1 MARGSEGRAMR
12 RAFLILLILLTLL
25 IPGFFAIGQAVAMP
39 ASLEAITLEEAIKIA
54 LTEGQDALIAEQE
67 ALLVKA
73 AGRQKVSFA
82 GPQLE
87 VGASYMEMG
96 TNAEPNPFF
105 ETPEKDY
112 SYTAE
117 ASQLIWSGGR
127 LIRSFQ
133 LLRSTDRLAGLT
145 RFSGRRDVRR
155 SVAVAYHE
163 VLFRDAVLDLLRDR
177 VAQREQ
183 ELMDAEDLEIAGM
196 VTMLDVR
203 QARMHLNLAQEE
215 LLAARVERARSV
227 VDFNVLL
234 GQKVESL
241 MEDKKAPPSEEA
253 YLPKG
258 RLSRAKGMDETLD
271 ALSDGAAKGTLLD
284 LRLLRERLRSAEI
297 SYGMAWGAR
306 LPEVRVVGTWERS
319 GQEQDDMDDEWSAGV
334 VLSMSIFDGGLKR
347 STQARAKSEKRAAE
361 AKLDRAGNEFVGLVQ
376 TLSMDARSLGERIGL
391 KEEAERMSEE
401 NYSDARWQYRAGT
414 ITLTRLGE
422 FSLAYAEA
430 RFGLLELFYK
440 EQRLLAQARSLLK

>member
-1 MARGSEGRAMR
+1 MR
-12 RAFLILLILLTLL
+12 SAILIAVFL
-25 IPGFFAIGQAVAMP
+25 AIGLVIAMP
-39 ASLEAITLEEAIKIA
+39 ATPEAITLDEAIKMA
-54 LTEGQDALIAEQE
+54 LTEGQDARIAEQE
-67 ALLVKA
+67 ALMVRA
-73 AGRQKVSFA
+73 AGRQKVAFA
-82 GPQLE
+82 GPQVE

-112 SYTAE
+112 SYSAE

-155 SVAVAYHE
+155 DVRVAYHE
-163 VLFRDAVLDLLRDR
+163 VLFHEAVLDLLRDR

-183 ELMDAEDLEIAGM
+183 ELMDAEDLELAGM
-196 VTMLDVR
+196 VTLLDVR
-203 QARMHLNLAQEE
+203 QARMHLNLAHEE
-215 LLAARVERARSV
+215 LMAARVDRARSV

-234 GQKVESL
+234 GQKVESFKEEPL
-241 MEDKKAPPSEEA
+241 PSDEA
-253 YLPKG
+253 YLPEG
-258 RLSRAKGMDETLD
+258 RLARAKGMDETLQ
-271 ALSDGAAKGTLLD
+271 ALEEGALKGTLLD
-284 LRLLRERLRSAEI
+284 LRVLRERLRRAEI

-319 GQEQDDMDDEWSAGV
+319 GQEQDDMDEEWRAGV
-334 VLSMSIFDGGLKR
+334 VLSMSILDGGLKR
-347 STQARAKSEKRAAE
+347 SAQARAKSEKRAAE
-361 AKLDRAGNEFVGLVQ
+361 AELERAGNEFVGLVQ
-376 TLSMDARSLGERIGL
+376 TLSMDAHSLDERIGL
-391 KEEAERMSEE
+391 KKEAELMAEE
-401 NYSDARWQYRAGT
+401 NYSDARGQYRAGT

-440 EQRLLAQARSLLK
+440 EQRLLAHATSLLK